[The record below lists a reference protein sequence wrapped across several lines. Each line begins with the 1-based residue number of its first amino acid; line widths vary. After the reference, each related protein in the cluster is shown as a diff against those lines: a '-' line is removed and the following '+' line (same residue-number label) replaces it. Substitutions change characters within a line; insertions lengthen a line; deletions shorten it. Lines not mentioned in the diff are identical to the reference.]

1 MPPPLELL
9 HGRLRKTAFDIEQVA
24 RISDIEAARQPA
36 RHLDRL
42 LDVETEIDEAYV
54 TLQVDLRLAIR
65 AHAAE
70 HLPGPAL
77 LECDRRDEGMHRALA
92 RLEAVGGLRIE
103 RETRPAGFP
112 HDAPVTRD
120 HPRAE
125 NAAED
130 LRPRV
135 EVRTCCRPR

>member
-42 LDVETEIDEAYV
+42 LDVETEIDQAYV

-65 AHAAE
+65 PHAAE

-77 LECDRRDEGMHRALA
+77 LECDRRDEGIHRALA
-92 RLEAVGGLRIE
+92 RLAPLPGLLDQPPISP
-103 RETRPAGFP
+103 TA
-112 HDAPVTRD
+112 
-120 HPRAE
+120 
-125 NAAED
+125 
-130 LRPRV
+130 
-135 EVRTCCRPR
+135 